1 MHLLHLLL
9 PSLHWLS
16 LTERRTMHQARLCPD
31 IIECPGV
38 QDASVVP
45 EHGIAYPPPVAILVG
60 RLAGVCRQLSNKP
73 TRPVLWPANNANTHL
88 IPKVERLAAGSGV
101 TTHQWSHHHGIG
113 LRLALRCRLCMVL
126 LLQIRP
132 QTAQRMHH
140 PELVVGGLL
149 IRAEGIIG
157 CIHTGKER

>member
-16 LTERRTMHQARLCPD
+16 LTERRTMHQARLCLD

-60 RLAGVCRQLSNKP
+60 RLAGVGRQLSNKL
-73 TRPVLWPANNANTHL
+73 TRPVLWPADNTNTHL
-88 IPKVERLAAGSGV
+88 IPKVERLAAGAWV
-101 TTHQWSHHHGIG
+101 ATHQRSHHHGIG
-113 LRLALRCRLCMVL
+113 LRLTLLRRLCML

-140 PELVVGGLL
+140 L
-149 IRAEGIIG
+149 
-157 CIHTGKER
+157 